1 MSSSFTNHHDL
12 KKVLLSFRREFFW
25 VGIFSFIAN
34 VLMLSP
40 TLYMLQI
47 YDRVLASQSELTLLF
62 LTLIIIILFALMAFA
77 EWSRSRLLVR
87 AGVRLDLAL
96 NARIFNASFDAYL
109 GQSKHSLN
117 DAFSQLTGIRQFL
130 TGNGI
135 IALFD
140 APWTPIYIFIIF
152 MLHPLLGK
160 LAIIFALIQ
169 LLMAFIGHRMTDSS
183 VKNTI
188 KAELQSKAYL
198 TSKLKNIETVEAMG
212 MVGNLRARWLRL
224 HLKYQAALAISS
236 GKQHQQQ
243 ALTKFVRYCMQSLT
257 LAAAAMLVIEGEL
270 SLGAMIAANVLSS
283 RALQPLDLIVGS
295 WRGFVQAKAAY
306 LQLDNLLNTH
316 PEQDSETHYQIPTGE
331 IALEKLIASSPGR
344 SIPILDNL
352 NVEFKAGQVTAI
364 IGPSGSGKSTLARCL
379 LGIWPYKEGSV
390 LLDKTPIESWNRE
403 KLGTHIG
410 YLPQD
415 IELLNGTFAE
425 NIGRYNEVD
434 SDKIIDAAKRAGIH
448 EMILRFPMGYDTQ
461 AGEAGDILSGGQKQR
476 LGLARAMYGNPSLI
490 VLDEPNANL
499 DDLGEIA
506 LLQAIQELKNE
517 GKTVFL
523 ITHRRN
529 ILSIADYLLVLK
541 EGKIVNYGLRDSVLA
556 TLNSQKQSNAGIT

>member
-1 MSSSFTNHHDL
+1 
-12 KKVLLSFRREFFW
+12 
-25 VGIFSFIAN
+25 
-34 VLMLSP
+34 
-40 TLYMLQI
+40 MLQI

>member
-1 MSSSFTNHHDL
+1 
-12 KKVLLSFRREFFW
+12 
-25 VGIFSFIAN
+25 
-34 VLMLSP
+34 
-40 TLYMLQI
+40 MLQI

-62 LTLIIIILFALMAFA
+62 LTLIIIILFALMAFS

-160 LAIIFALIQ
+160 LAVIFALIQ

-183 VKNTI
+183 VKNAT
-188 KAELQSKAYL
+188 KAESQSKAYL

-212 MVGNLRARWLRL
+212 MLGNLRVRWLRL

-236 GKQHQQQ
+236 GKQNQQQ

-257 LAAAAMLVIEGEL
+257 LAAAAMLVVEGEL
-270 SLGAMIAANVLSS
+270 SVGAMIAANVLSS

-306 LQLDNLLNTH
+306 LHLNNLLNTH
-316 PEQDSETHYQIPTGE
+316 PEQDSETHYQIPRGE

-352 NVEFKAGQVTAI
+352 NAEFKAGQVTAI

-390 LLDKTPIESWNRE
+390 LLDKTPIESWNRV
-403 KLGTHIG
+403 KLGAHIG

-415 IELLNGTFAE
+415 IELLNGTLAE
-425 NIGRYNEVD
+425 NIGRYNELD
-434 SDKIIDAAKRAGIH
+434 SVKIIDAAKRAGIH

-461 AGEAGDILSGGQKQR
+461 AGEAGDMLSGGQKQR
-476 LGLARAMYGNPSLI
+476 LGLARAIYGNPSLI

-517 GKTVFL
+517 GKTIFL

-529 ILSIADYLLVLK
+529 ILSVADYLLVLK
-541 EGKIVNYGLRDSVLA
+541 EGRLVNYGLRDAVLA
-556 TLNSQKQSNAGIT
+556 TLNSHK

>member
-1 MSSSFTNHHDL
+1 MNATFTNRYDL
-12 KKVLLSFRREFFW
+12 KKVLLGFRREFFW
-25 VGIFSFIAN
+25 VGIFSLIAN
-34 VLMLSP
+34 LLMLSP

-47 YDRVLASQSELTLLF
+47 YDRVLASHSELTLLF

-109 GQSKHSLN
+109 GQSKHSLR
-117 DAFSQLTGIRQFL
+117 DAFSHLTNIRQFL

-152 MLHPLLGK
+152 LLHPLLGA
-160 LAIIFALIQ
+160 LAIAFAFIQ
-169 LLMAFIGHRMTDSS
+169 LLMALIGHSMTYSW
-183 VKNTI
+183 VENTT
-188 KAELQSKAYL
+188 KAESKSNAYL
-198 TSKLKNIETVEAMG
+198 ISKLKNIETVEAMG
-212 MVGNLRARWLRL
+212 MLGNLRARWLNL
-224 HLKYQAALAISS
+224 HLKYQAALAISN
-236 GKQHQQQ
+236 GKQHKQQ

-257 LAAAAMLVIEGEL
+257 LGAAAMLVIEGEL
-270 SLGAMIAANVLSS
+270 SVGAMIAANVLTS

-295 WRGFVQAKAAY
+295 WRDFVQAKSSY
-306 LQLDNLLNTH
+306 QQIDTLLHNQPEHGSEAHH
-316 PEQDSETHYQIPTGE
+316 PIPRGE
-331 IALEKLIASSPGR
+331 IALKNLIASTPGR
-344 SIPILDNL
+344 PLPILDNL

-379 LGIWPYKEGSV
+379 LGIWPHKEGLV
-390 LLDKTPIESWNRE
+390 LLDKTPIENWNRE
-403 KLGTHIG
+403 QLGLHIG

-415 IELLNGTFAE
+415 IELLDGTLAE
-425 NIGRYNEVD
+425 NIGRYNKTD
-434 SDKIIDAAKRAGIH
+434 SEKIITAAKRSGIH
-448 EMILRFPMGYDTQ
+448 DMILRFPLGYDTQ
-461 AGEAGDILSGGQKQR
+461 TGEAGSMLSGGQKQR
-476 LGLARAMYGNPSLI
+476 LGLARAIYGNPSLI

-499 DDLGEIA
+499 DDVGESA
-506 LLQAIQELKNE
+506 LLQAIQELKDQ

-529 ILSIADYLLVLK
+529 ILSVADYLLVLK
-541 EGKIVNYGLRDSVLA
+541 EGKIINYGLRDAVLA
-556 TLNSQKQSNAGIT
+556 TLSKPAPLSSKNT